1 MRGLVLRWI
10 ILAGAIMA
18 ASYLLEGIE
27 ARGFL
32 PVLGAAAMLG
42 ILNVF
47 LRPILIILTLPINIL
62 SFGLFTLIINALL
75 LKMVSGVISGF
86 EVHGFWPAFWGALII
101 TIINWLLHS
110 LINDRGRVGYID
122 LKQKGSGRWE

>member
-1 MRGLVLRWI
+1 MRGLVVRWI

-32 PVLGAAAMLG
+32 PALWAAAMLG

-47 LRPILIILTLPINIL
+47 LRPLLIILTLPINLL
-62 SFGLFTLIINALL
+62 SFGFFTLVINALL
-75 LKMVSGVISGF
+75 LKMVSGVIPGF
-86 EVHGFWPAFWGALII
+86 EVHGFWPAFWGALVI
-101 TIINWLLHS
+101 TFINWFLHS

-122 LKQKGSGRWE
+122 LKQKGKGRWE